1 MTASPADKSVEA
13 QEVQEQRPQE
23 ASVPKRRAKRIS
35 DNDVKADRAAAEATA
50 AGAAAEATAAGAAD
64 SKGAPKQKR
73 AKKGSGLPQE
83 PTGIRYEES
92 MRPERLSSGA
102 RTIMSWNVAGARH
115 PNFQVT

>member
-35 DNDVKADRAAAEATA
+35 DNDVKADR
-50 AGAAAEATAAGAAD
+50 AAAEATAAGAAD